1 MAQSQDGSLNT
12 EFSADAQRHDPPIV
26 ERSAL
31 RDRLQ
36 THHHPR
42 YLNLGFHHEIRKGK
56 AQGPFPLLKRGDCFH
71 A

>member
-31 RDRLQ
+31 RDHLQ
-36 THHHPR
+36 RHHHPR
-42 YLNLGFHHEIRKGK
+42 YLNLGFTMRSEKEK
-56 AQGPFPLLKRGDCFH
+56 LKSPSPAEAR
-71 A
+71 

>member
-12 EFSADAQRHDPPIV
+12 EFGAEAQCHDPPIV

-36 THHHPR
+36 THHHP
-42 YLNLGFHHEIRKGK
+42 
-56 AQGPFPLLKRGDCFH
+56 
-71 A
+71 

>member
-1 MAQSQDGSLNT
+1 MVMAQSQDGSLNT

-26 ERSAL
+26 AFRVTRSFA
-31 RDRLQ
+31 

-56 AQGPFPLLKRGDCFH
+56 AQEPFPLLKRGD
-71 A
+71 